1 MDRSGSSSLAFIAAL
16 ERSLLSAGAGPETAS
31 DVQRF
36 ANLLKDLAECSTKP
50 TRPPAAAIAREL
62 PVQLYWRRSLAAAT
76 GGRTAGLAATIENIY
91 PALTWIQSPDYV
103 RDPPS
108 ADFINNYG
116 YAVVVGPSSGQPAL
130 IVNHNLA
137 AGVLMLGPQT
147 CYALH
152 HHPATEIYFVV
163 SGRARWCRGAGPW
176 EFKQAGALIHH
187 ASGLPHGTW
196 TADEPL
202 LAIYLWKG
210 DLDTD
215 AQFVDRQS
223 HGA

>member
-76 GGRTAGLAATIENIY
+76 GGPTAELAATIEDIC
-91 PALTWIQSPDYV
+91 PALTWVQSPDYV

-116 YAVVVGPSSGQPAL
+116 YAVVVGPSSGPPAL
-130 IVNHNLA
+130 VVDHHLA
-137 AGVLMLGPQT
+137 AGLLMLGPQT
-147 CYALH
+147 CY
-152 HHPATEIYFVV
+152 
-163 SGRARWCRGAGPW
+163 
-176 EFKQAGALIHH
+176 
-187 ASGLPHGTW
+187 
-196 TADEPL
+196 PL
-202 LAIYLWKG
+202 RRPRS
-210 DLDTD
+210 T
-215 AQFVDRQS
+215 S
-223 HGA
+223 